1 MTSHESSHRSN
12 NSSTSEVSLNS
23 QSLPIAELEANDRQ
37 PTPKIQWG
45 LVVLAG
51 LIFYFLPQVQL
62 STVLSKIFSA
72 ASVDL
77 YSSEN
82 PTSNEDTVL
91 DGKTLIYVIKHH
103 SHVDDTKR
111 PNVSCDSERSLPT
124 EIRVSSCR

>member
-1 MTSHESSHRSN
+1 MTSHDSSRQSNKSSHLENSLHCRS
-12 NSSTSEVSLNS
+12 SPFPASD
-23 QSLPIAELEANDRQ
+23 ANDPQ
-37 PTPKIQWG
+37 PPPKIQWG

-51 LIFYFLPQVQL
+51 LIFYFLPQAQL

-72 ASVDL
+72 ASLAL

-82 PTSNEDTVL
+82 PTSNDDTVL
-91 DGKTLIYVIKHH
+91 DGKSLIYVIKHH

-124 EIRVSSCR
+124 ETRVSSCR